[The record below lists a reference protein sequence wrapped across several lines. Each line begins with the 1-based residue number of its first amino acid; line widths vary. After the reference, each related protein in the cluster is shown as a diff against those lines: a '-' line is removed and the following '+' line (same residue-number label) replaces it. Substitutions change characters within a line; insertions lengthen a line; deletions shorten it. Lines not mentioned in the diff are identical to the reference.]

1 MASVKI
7 SKSSIDNTIKS
18 MNKLEAINP
27 SSNNTRLKTKANA
40 KSINTDDRKEK
51 KKKYSKAKLEKM

>member
-18 MNKLEAINP
+18 MNKLEAINL
-27 SSNNTRLKTKANA
+27 SSNNTRLKTKDKT
-40 KSINTDDRKEK
+40 KSINTDDRKS

>member
-7 SKSSIDNTIKS
+7 SKSSIENTIKS

-27 SSNNTRLKTKANA
+27 SSNNTRVKTKDKT
-40 KSINTDDRKEK
+40 KSINTDDRRE

>member
-1 MASVKI
+1 MTSVKI

-18 MNKLEAINP
+18 MNKLEAINL
-27 SSNNTRLKTKANA
+27 SSNNTRLKTKDKT
-40 KSINTDDRKEK
+40 KSINTDDRKS

>member
-27 SSNNTRLKTKANA
+27 SSNNTRLKTKDKT
-40 KSINTDDRKEK
+40 KSINTDDRKS